1 MGNKFICEQC
11 GKEVDC
17 GMKDPSSWKS
27 KLCFDCR
34 QAQSG
39 GAKPSYTPK
48 YGTTSK
54 APSVAKYQ
62 PTKSFNLETYIND
75 MLDTYEAITY
85 ACEGRGL
92 KVPQENLCAWVTSIM
107 IQKEKS
113 NG

>member
-39 GAKPSYTPK
+39 GAKSSYTPK
-48 YGTTSK
+48 YSTSK
-54 APSVAKYQ
+54 AQSATKYQ

-75 MLDTYEAITY
+75 MLDVYEALKY
-85 ACEGRGL
+85 SCEGRGVD
-92 KVPQENLCAWVTSIM
+92 VPQENLCAWVTSIM
-107 IQKEKS
+107 IQREKS